1 MMADAVSERLARGK
15 MASELTTSIA
25 EQAARSAADER
36 LAKTG
41 LLQRFLRQPSSGAVI
56 GVVLVLA
63 LFYFV
68 ANPAMFSPRGV
79 LNWVEVS
86 AQLAVLA
93 IGACLLMV
101 AGEFDLSVGSM
112 IAFAGMIMA
121 LMVVF
126 GALPAWAAIIVGFSV
141 ALAIGAAIG
150 VIRVRTGLPSFI
162 VSLGFLFIL
171 RGASIVSARLF
182 NETTLIGGLGEAKNH
197 DFIAFIF
204 GGEVFGD
211 LFRWLTTEGIIAK
224 LPNGTPVVPG
234 VPMVIIWAVVLTAGA
249 AYVLCCTRFG
259 NWMFAT
265 GGDANAARSACI
277 PVDRVRIILFMFSA
291 FCATVFATTQVFDF
305 GSADASRGLL
315 KEFEA
320 IIAVVIG
327 GALLSGG
334 YGSVLGALLGALI
347 FGIVSQGFFFTGVD
361 GDWFQ
366 IFLGAVL
373 LGAVTFN
380 DYTRRKITGGL

>member
-1 MMADAVSERLARGK
+1 MDSER
-15 MASELTTSIA
+15 TTA
-25 EQAARSAADER
+25 ALQALPETVEKDER
-36 LAKTG
+36 HAAPN
-41 LLQRFLRQPSSGAVI
+41 LLQWFLRKPSSGAVI
-56 GVVLVLA
+56 GVVLVLV
-63 LFYFV
+63 LFYAL

-79 LNWVEVS
+79 LNWIEVS
-86 AQLAVLA
+86 SQLAVLA
-93 IGACLLMV
+93 VGACLLMV

-112 IAFAGMIMA
+112 IAFSGMVMA
-121 LMVVF
+121 LLVAF
-126 GALPAWAAIIVGFSV
+126 GSLPAWAAILIGFAV
-141 ALAIGAAIG
+141 ALAIGWSIG
-150 VIRVRTGLPSFI
+150 SIRMRTGLPSFI

-171 RGASIVSARLF
+171 RGASIVSARMF
-182 NETTLIGGLGEAKNH
+182 NETTLIGGLGEEKNR
-197 DFIAFIF
+197 DLLAFLF
-204 GGEVFGD
+204 GGEVFTG
-211 LFRWLTTEGIIAK
+211 LFAWLAESGVIAK
-224 LPNGTPVVPG
+224 LPNGAPVVSG
-234 VPMVIIWAVVLTAGA
+234 IPMVVIWAIALTCGA
-249 AYVLCCTRFG
+249 AYVLYCTRFG
-259 NWMFAT
+259 NWIFAT
-265 GGDANAARSACI
+265 GGDANAARSAGI
-277 PVDRVRIILFMFSA
+277 PVGRVRISLFMFSA

-334 YGSVLGALLGALI
+334 YGSVFGALLGALI